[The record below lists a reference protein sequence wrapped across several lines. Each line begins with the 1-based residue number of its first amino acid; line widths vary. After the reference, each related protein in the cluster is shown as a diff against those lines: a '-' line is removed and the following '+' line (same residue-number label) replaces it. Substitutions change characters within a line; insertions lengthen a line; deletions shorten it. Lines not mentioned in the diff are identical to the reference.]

1 MGGVLSDTG
10 RHGMTRRVVRG
21 AQASLAAVQRLLSS
35 FFGGRNAG
43 TSRAYQAD
51 LESLASFV
59 GSDTVEAAVGK
70 LMDCGH
76 GELNAL
82 VLEYRAHLSG
92 QGLAAATI
100 NRRLAAVRSLLRRAR
115 LLGLTPWT
123 LEVANLK
130 TQPYRDTRGP
140 GREGFER
147 LLVAL
152 GEAEDAPTR
161 RDRAALR
168 LLFDLALRREEVVS
182 LDLEHLDLERATIAV
197 LGKGRVQRSRLTLPP
212 VTAAALAAWVEARGN
227 ERGPLFINFDRAGKG
242 RRLTGRS
249 LYRIVREL
257 GRRAGL
263 RVTPHGLRHAAITS
277 ALDLTKG
284 DVRAVQRFSRHRD
297 VRVINVYDDSREDLA
312 GVVARLVAVGSG

>member
-1 MGGVLSDTG
+1 MGGLLSNAG
-10 RHGMTRRVVRG
+10 RQAMTRRVVRE
-21 AQASLAAVQRLLSS
+21 AQASVAAVERLLSS
-35 FFGGRNAG
+35 FFGGRNEG

-51 LESLASFV
+51 LQSFANFC
-59 GSDTVEAAVGK
+59 GTDGIEAAVGK

-82 VLEYRAHLSG
+82 VLEYRAHLLG
-92 QGLAAATI
+92 QGLAAATV

-130 TQPYRDTRGP
+130 TQAYRDTRGP
-140 GREGFER
+140 GRAGFER

-152 GEAEDAPTR
+152 GDADDAPTR

-182 LDLEHLDLERATIAV
+182 LDLEHLDLERATVAV
-197 LGKGRVQRSRLTLPP
+197 LGKGRVQRSHLTLPP
-212 VTAAALAAWVEARGN
+212 ITVATLAAWVEARGS
-227 ERGPLFINFDRAGKG
+227 EPGPLFVNFDRASKG

-263 RVTPHGLRHAAITS
+263 RVTPHGLRHAAITA

-312 GVVARLVAVGSG
+312 GVVARLVAVGGV

>member
-1 MGGVLSDTG
+1 MGAVLSDAG
-10 RHGMTRRVVRG
+10 RQAMTRRVVRG

-51 LESLASFV
+51 LESLAGFV
-59 GSDTVEAAVGK
+59 GSDTVEGAVRR

-130 TQPYRDTRGP
+130 TQPYRDTRG
-140 GREGFER
+140 
-147 LLVAL
+147 
-152 GEAEDAPTR
+152 
-161 RDRAALR
+161 
-168 LLFDLALRREEVVS
+168 
-182 LDLEHLDLERATIAV
+182 
-197 LGKGRVQRSRLTLPP
+197 
-212 VTAAALAAWVEARGN
+212 
-227 ERGPLFINFDRAGKG
+227 
-242 RRLTGRS
+242 
-249 LYRIVREL
+249 
-257 GRRAGL
+257 L

-312 GVVARLVAVGSG
+312 GVVARLVAVGGV